1 MAFSLFSKQVAK
13 AKPVPPARGVA
24 ERPPPVLRP
33 AAPPPPPPDSPRAA
47 AAKPAAFA
55 STTHFAE
62 ATNWH
67 PRHAQIEVSDSA
79 PGLTPVL
86 ENAALLFANG
96 QCGPARQA
104 LEEGLRD
111 DRDTQRAVLAWLA
124 LFDLLQREGDR
135 ASFEQL
141 ALQYVVVFERSAPMW
156 EESRRRPPAPRRP
169 LRAAPARAVTIAG
182 DLGPGSAQQ
191 VEALARSADV
201 QGPVRLDVSQVET
214 VTDSGARPLVETL
227 RELRRRRVVVQWQ
240 GLEHLRALLEKSAQT
255 GEAAHEGSWLLLLE
269 LLQWQGDSAAFEER
283 AVDYAITFELSPP
296 SWEALAAVQQELAVE
311 PEPAAGGDEGGDV
324 LVMAGTLASS
334 AEDQIARLNE
344 FASGQD
350 QVLVDLSDVDRVDF
364 VCAGALYNA
373 IQQLARRDTV
383 VLLAGASAIIRSLL
397 LLIGIPPQHFAKR
410 RQ

>member
-13 AKPVPPARGVA
+13 ARPVPPGGGMA
-24 ERPPPVLRP
+24 ERSQPALRP
-33 AAPPPPPPDSPRAA
+33 APPPAEAPRPPS
-47 AAKPAAFA
+47 AKPAPFA

-67 PRHAQIEVSDSA
+67 PRHARIEVSDSA

-96 QCGPARQA
+96 QAALARAA
-104 LEEGLRD
+104 LEAGLRE

-141 ALQYVVVFERSAPMW
+141 ALQYVVVFERSAPTW
-156 EESRRRPPAPRRP
+156 EESRRTVPASRQPSRITQPRVVV
-169 LRAAPARAVTIAG
+169 LAG
-182 DLGPGSAQQ
+182 ELGPGCAQQ
-191 VEALARSADV
+191 VEALARGADM
-201 QGPVRLDVSQVET
+201 QGSIRLDVSEVET
-214 VTDSGARPLVETL
+214 VAESGARPLVETL
-227 RELRRRRVVVQWQ
+227 RDLRRRKVVLQWK
-240 GLEHLRALLEKSAQT
+240 GLEHLRRLLEEVAQ
-255 GEAAHEGSWLLLLE
+255 GADPEREGCWLLLLE

-283 AVDYAITFELSPP
+283 AIEYAITFELSPP
-296 SWEALAAVQQELAVE
+296 SWEPLAALRQELAAE
-311 PEPAAGGDEGGDV
+311 PEPAAGGDEASDV
-324 LVMAGTLASS
+324 LSITGTLAGSV
-334 AEDQIARLNE
+334 DGQIARLHD
-344 FASGQD
+344 FAGGQE
-350 QVLVDLSDVDRVDF
+350 QVFVDLSGVERIDF

-397 LLIGIPPQHFAKR
+397 LLIGIPPQYFAKR